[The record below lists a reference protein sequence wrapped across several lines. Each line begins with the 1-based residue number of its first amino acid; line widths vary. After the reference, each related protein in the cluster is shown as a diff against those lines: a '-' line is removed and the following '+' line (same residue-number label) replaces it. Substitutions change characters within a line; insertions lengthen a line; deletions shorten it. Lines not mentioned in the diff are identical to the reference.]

1 MGQIT
6 KGHNSVKNVIQV
18 VVLILYTSS
27 DYPLYFI
34 KFLSGHKK
42 CTKGN
47 KSIIKGRVM
56 VLFSAHPLTI
66 LYIFMKFS
74 ENPF

>member
-1 MGQIT
+1 M
-6 KGHNSVKNVIQV
+6 
-18 VVLILYTSS
+18 VLIIYTSS
-27 DYPLYFI
+27 DSDHPYICI

-47 KSIIKGRVM
+47 NSIIKGRVM

-66 LYIFMKFS
+66 LYIFMKFG